1 MEQQVKEQ
9 WEKFSELLSKIS
21 GYSEAI
27 ELLHWDLRTGA
38 PRKGVEVRSGTI
50 GMLSGEL
57 FRLGVSEEMG
67 DFTAFLPVLK

>member
-27 ELLHWDLRTGA
+27 ELLHWDLRT
-38 PRKGVEVRSGTI
+38 VRHVR
-50 GMLSGEL
+50 E
-57 FRLGVSEEMG
+57 
-67 DFTAFLPVLK
+67 